1 MIKQTS
7 HLFMKQNWIFDC
19 DIWNEF
25 FSKTKF
31 NIEEINKELNNFTIE
46 YNILIEESDKLNQI
60 FGQIPDMNS
69 RNV

>member
-1 MIKQTS
+1 MIQQTS

-19 DIWNEF
+19 NVWNEF

-31 NIEEINKELNNFTIE
+31 NIEEINKELNEFKIE
-46 YNILIEESDKLNQI
+46 YNKLLQESDDLNQI
-60 FGQIPDMNS
+60 YGQIPDMNS

>member
-19 DIWNEF
+19 NVWNEF
-25 FSKTKF
+25 FSKTQF
-31 NIEEINKELNNFTIE
+31 NINEINKELDNFKIE
-46 YNILIEESDKLNQI
+46 YNKIIVESDKLNKI

>member
-19 DIWNEF
+19 NVWNEF
-25 FSKTKF
+25 FAKTKY
-31 NIEEINKELNNFTIE
+31 NIEEINKELTEFKVE
-46 YNILIEESDKLNQI
+46 YNKLLQESDSLNQI
-60 FGQIPDMNS
+60 YGQIPDMNS